1 MAKYGLINIGSSMTV
16 DADNRNG
23 LNVYNSQS
31 MVEPKHYRGAGGILS
46 NKLQA
51 QPNERDR
58 SL

>member
-16 DADNRNG
+16 DNRNG
-23 LNVYNSQS
+23 SNVYNSQS